1 MAEED
6 ISQEF
11 SLNKIENIH
20 TYLIKEID
28 KNGLIGKKRKKIIR
42 TLN

>member
-11 SLNKIENIH
+11 SLNKIENIR

-28 KNGLIGKKRKKIIR
+28 KNGLMGKKRKKIIR

>member
-1 MAEED
+1 MAED

-11 SLNKIENIH
+11 SLSKIENIY

-28 KNGLIGKKRKKIIR
+28 KNGLMSKKRKKVIR

>member
-1 MAEED
+1 MAED

-11 SLNKIENIH
+11 SLNKIENIY

-28 KNGLIGKKRKKIIR
+28 KNGLMSKKRKKVIR

>member
-1 MAEED
+1 MAED

-11 SLNKIENIH
+11 SLNKIENIY
-20 TYLIKEID
+20 TYLTKEID
-28 KNGLIGKKRKKIIR
+28 KNGLMSKKRKKVIR

>member
-1 MAEED
+1 MAED

-11 SLNKIENIH
+11 SLNKIENIY

-28 KNGLIGKKRKKIIR
+28 KNVLMSKKRKKVIR